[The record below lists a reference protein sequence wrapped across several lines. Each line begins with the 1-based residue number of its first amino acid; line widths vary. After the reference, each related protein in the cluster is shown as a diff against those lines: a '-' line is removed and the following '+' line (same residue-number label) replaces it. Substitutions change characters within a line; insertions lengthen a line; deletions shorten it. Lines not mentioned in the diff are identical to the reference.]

1 MKKPKVKPVEAP
13 KAPVAVVVPIPVAE
27 PPKPKEP
34 EMRIRKL
41 WPE

>member
-1 MKKPKVKPVEAP
+1 MKKTKVKSPEAP
-13 KAPVAVVVPIPVAE
+13 KVAAPVVVPIPVAAPE
-27 PPKPKEP
+27 KPKEP